1 MFRRLGIPRRFW
13 QPAALVLA
21 AVLTGSLTVFLKG
34 CGGGTSSSPST
45 VGSPPRDPG
54 SGSGSTSAI
63 LGLVVDPF
71 AQLCPSGST
80 AALCS
85 GGPLFSRGNKVELFN
100 LSSRGDI
107 LLPAL
112 STTALE
118 DNLRFTIPFSGSI
131 TQPPGKLVSV
141 QSNLLGQG
149 RQSGQPTPLRGFVFS
164 AAVDVSPWSEA
175 LYRILLRERDR
186 VSFSNLAPPEIRD
199 LENILFVSVPLS
211 RTARNLEEIIT
222 DIIRQADQ
230 LSFNQLRFVEDLI
243 RVCYA
248 PEGNQSDQPC
258 RLRIPVPLPPAP
270 TDFPTP
276 RPTPPIELPTA
287 PPTGV
292 PAPEAP
298 ALPTIITN
306 RAVVRSASGSLLFSN
321 TVSVRVDN

>member
-34 CGGGTSSSPST
+34 CGGTSSSPST

-118 DNLRFTIPFSGSI
+118 GNLRFTIPFSGSI
-131 TQPPGKLVSV
+131 TQPPRKLVSV

-211 RTARNLEEIIT
+211 RTARDLEEIIT

-248 PEGNQSDQPC
+248 LEGNQSDQPC

-276 RPTPPIELPTA
+276 RPT
-287 PPTGV
+287 GV
-292 PAPEAP
+292 PAPETP

>member
-34 CGGGTSSSPST
+34 CGGTSISPST
-45 VGSPPRDPG
+45 VGSPPRDP
-54 SGSGSTSAI
+54 GSGSTSAI

-71 AQLCPSGST
+71 AQLCPPGST
-80 AALCS
+80 AALCP
-85 GGPLFSRGNKVELFN
+85 GGPLFSRGNKVELLN

-107 LLPAL
+107 LFPAL
-112 STTALE
+112 STAALE
-118 DNLRFTIPFSGSI
+118 GNLRFTIPFSGSI
-131 TQPPGKLVSV
+131 IQPPGKLVSV

-149 RQSGQPTPLRGFVFS
+149 RQSGQPKPLRGFIFS

-186 VSFSNLAPPEIRD
+186 VPFSNLAPPEVRD

-211 RTARNLEEIIT
+211 RTARDLEEIIT

-270 TDFPTP
+270 TPTP
-276 RPTPPIELPTA
+276 F
-287 PPTGV
+287 V
-292 PAPEAP
+292 PAPETP

>member
-1 MFRRLGIPRRFW
+1 M
-13 QPAALVLA
+13 
-21 AVLTGSLTVFLKG
+21 
-34 CGGGTSSSPST
+34 
-45 VGSPPRDPG
+45 
-54 SGSGSTSAI
+54 
-63 LGLVVDPF
+63 
-71 AQLCPSGST
+71 
-80 AALCS
+80 
-85 GGPLFSRGNKVELFN
+85 
-100 LSSRGDI
+100 
-107 LLPAL
+107 LPAL

-118 DNLRFTIPFSGSI
+118 GNLRFTIPFSGSI
-131 TQPPGKLVSV
+131 IQPPGKLVSV

-149 RQSGQPTPLRGFVFS
+149 RQSGQSTPLRGFVFS

-186 VSFSNLAPPEIRD
+186 VPFSNLAPPEVRD

-211 RTARNLEEIIT
+211 RTARDLEEIIT

-270 TDFPTP
+270 TPTP
-276 RPTPPIELPTA
+276 F
-287 PPTGV
+287 V
-292 PAPEAP
+292 PAPETP

>member
-45 VGSPPRDPG
+45 VGSPPRDP
-54 SGSGSTSAI
+54 SSAFASAI

-118 DNLRFTIPFSGSI
+118 GNLRFTIPFSGSI
-131 TQPPGKLVSV
+131 IQPPGKLVSV

-186 VSFSNLAPPEIRD
+186 VPFSNLAPPEVRD

-211 RTARNLEEIIT
+211 RTARDLEEIIT

-270 TDFPTP
+270 TPTP
-276 RPTPPIELPTA
+276 F
-287 PPTGV
+287 V
-292 PAPEAP
+292 PAPETP

>member
-118 DNLRFTIPFSGSI
+118 GNLRFTIPFSGSI

-149 RQSGQPTPLRGFVFS
+149 RQSGQPTPLRGFIFS

-186 VSFSNLAPPEIRD
+186 VPFSNLAPPKLGIWRIFCLSAYLFPEQPETWRKSLRTLFDKRINLVLISSSLWR
-199 LENILFVSVPLS
+199 ILFAFAMPQKAINRISPAASAFRCPYLLHR
-211 RTARNLEEIIT
+211 RTFRHL
-222 DIIRQADQ
+222 D
-230 LSFNQLRFVEDLI
+230 
-243 RVCYA
+243 
-248 PEGNQSDQPC
+248 
-258 RLRIPVPLPPAP
+258 PPH
-270 TDFPTP
+270 
-276 RPTPPIELPTA
+276 R
-287 PPTGV
+287 
-292 PAPEAP
+292 
-298 ALPTIITN
+298 
-306 RAVVRSASGSLLFSN
+306 
-321 TVSVRVDN
+321 

>member
-34 CGGGTSSSPST
+34 CGGTSISPST
-45 VGSPPRDPG
+45 VGSPPRDP
-54 SGSGSTSAI
+54 GSGSTSAI

-71 AQLCPSGST
+71 AQLCPPGST
-80 AALCS
+80 AALCP
-85 GGPLFSRGNKVELFN
+85 GGPLFSRGNKVELLN

-107 LLPAL
+107 LFPAL
-112 STTALE
+112 STAALE
-118 DNLRFTIPFSGSI
+118 GNLRFTIPFSGSI
-131 TQPPGKLVSV
+131 IQPPGKLVSV

-149 RQSGQPTPLRGFVFS
+149 RQSGQPTPLRGFIFS

-186 VSFSNLAPPEIRD
+186 VPFSNLAPPEVRD

-211 RTARNLEEIIT
+211 RTARDLEEIIT

-270 TDFPTP
+270 TPTP
-276 RPTPPIELPTA
+276 F
-287 PPTGV
+287 V
-292 PAPEAP
+292 PAPETP

>member
-45 VGSPPRDPG
+45 VGSPPRDP
-54 SGSGSTSAI
+54 GSGSTSAI

-131 TQPPGKLVSV
+131 IQPPGKLVSV

-211 RTARNLEEIIT
+211 RTARDLEEIIT

-270 TDFPTP
+270 TPTP
-276 RPTPPIELPTA
+276 F
-287 PPTGV
+287 V
-292 PAPEAP
+292 PAPETP

>member
-54 SGSGSTSAI
+54 SAFASAI

-118 DNLRFTIPFSGSI
+118 GNLRFTIPFSGSI
-131 TQPPGKLVSV
+131 IQPPGKLVSV

-186 VSFSNLAPPEIRD
+186 VPFSNLAPPEVRD

-211 RTARNLEEIIT
+211 RTARDLEEIIT

-270 TDFPTP
+270 TPTP
-276 RPTPPIELPTA
+276 F
-287 PPTGV
+287 V
-292 PAPEAP
+292 PAPETP

>member
-45 VGSPPRDPG
+45 VGSPPRDP
-54 SGSGSTSAI
+54 GSGSTSAI

-118 DNLRFTIPFSGSI
+118 GNLRFTIPFSGSI
-131 TQPPGKLVSV
+131 IQPPGKLVSV

-186 VSFSNLAPPEIRD
+186 VPFSNLAPPEVRD

-211 RTARNLEEIIT
+211 RTARDLEEIIT

-270 TDFPTP
+270 TPTP
-276 RPTPPIELPTA
+276 F
-287 PPTGV
+287 V
-292 PAPEAP
+292 PAPETP

>member
-45 VGSPPRDPG
+45 VGSPPRDPS
-54 SGSGSTSAI
+54 SGFASAI

-71 AQLCPSGST
+71 AQLCPPGST
-80 AALCS
+80 AALCP

-107 LLPAL
+107 LFPAL
-112 STTALE
+112 STAALE
-118 DNLRFTIPFSGSI
+118 GNLRFTIPFSGSI
-131 TQPPGKLVSV
+131 IQPPGKLVSV

-149 RQSGQPTPLRGFVFS
+149 RQSGQSIPLRGFIFS

-186 VSFSNLAPPEIRD
+186 VSFFNLAPPEIRE

-270 TDFPTP
+270 TPTP
-276 RPTPPIELPTA
+276 F
-287 PPTGV
+287 V
-292 PAPEAP
+292 PAPETP

>member
-34 CGGGTSSSPST
+34 CGGTSSSPST
-45 VGSPPRDPG
+45 VGSPPRDP
-54 SGSGSTSAI
+54 SSAFASAI

-118 DNLRFTIPFSGSI
+118 GNLRFTIPFSGSI
-131 TQPPGKLVSV
+131 IQPPGKLVSV

-149 RQSGQPTPLRGFVFS
+149 RQSGQPTPLRGFIFS

-186 VSFSNLAPPEIRD
+186 VP
-199 LENILFVSVPLS
+199 
-211 RTARNLEEIIT
+211 
-222 DIIRQADQ
+222 
-230 LSFNQLRFVEDLI
+230 
-243 RVCYA
+243 
-248 PEGNQSDQPC
+248 
-258 RLRIPVPLPPAP
+258 
-270 TDFPTP
+270 FPT
-276 RPTPPIELPTA
+276 
-287 PPTGV
+287 
-292 PAPEAP
+292 
-298 ALPTIITN
+298 
-306 RAVVRSASGSLLFSN
+306 
-321 TVSVRVDN
+321 

>member
-54 SGSGSTSAI
+54 SGFASAI

-118 DNLRFTIPFSGSI
+118 GNLRFTIPFSGSI

-149 RQSGQPTPLRGFVFS
+149 RQSGQPTPLRGFIFS

-186 VSFSNLAPPEIRD
+186 VSFFNLAPPEIRD

-248 PEGNQSDQPC
+248 PEGDQSDQPC

-270 TDFPTP
+270 TPTP
-276 RPTPPIELPTA
+276 F
-287 PPTGV
+287 V
-292 PAPEAP
+292 PAPETP